1 VYVLE
6 ANPRASRTVP
16 FASKAIGLN
25 LVEAACRLLAGAS
38 LSELDLA
45 GVRPRTRPNGS
56 VSVKAAVF
64 PFARF
69 PGADPVL
76 GPEMRSTGEV
86 MASAAD
92 FPTAFAKAE
101 RAAGRPLPERGTA
114 FLSVRDSDK
123 PAAVELG
130 RQLAALGF
138 ELSATSGTA
147 AALRALGHEV
157 RDIARLGDETSPEPA
172 ILDVIASGT
181 VSLVVNTPSP
191 RSGVVRDA
199 AAIRLATVA
208 EGILC
213 FTSMETAVAAARS
226 LAPDVQRRVAELRSL
241 QEWISPSALPMP
253 APVATPVA

>member
-1 VYVLE
+1 NVQLGVLDGTVFVLE

-25 LVEAACRLLAGAS
+25 LVEAACRLVTGAR

-45 GVRPRTRPNGS
+45 GVRPRAWPNGS

-101 RAAGRPLPERGTA
+101 RAAGRLLPERGTA

-123 PAAVELG
+123 PAAIELG
-130 RQLAALGF
+130 RQLASLGF
-138 ELSATSGTA
+138 ELCATSGTA
-147 AALRALGHEV
+147 AALASAGFAV
-157 RDIARLGDETSPEPA
+157 RRMGKVGEDD
-172 ILDVIASGT
+172 SGPT
-181 VSLVVNTPSP
+181 VVDLIRRGSCDLVLNTPAGSGA
-191 RSGVVRDA
+191 RSDGYRIREAALAARIPCITTLAGA
-199 AAIRLATVA
+199 AA
-208 EGILC
+208 
-213 FTSMETAVAAARS
+213 AVEAIGRARPEDT
-226 LAPDVQRRVAELRSL
+226 LSL
-241 QEWISPSALPMP
+241 QERVEARIA
-253 APVATPVA
+253 